1 MSDLVERARHGLL
14 SRAEKDALA
23 DEMEHQQS
31 FDRITDQLVAMSFI
45 REPRYKRAVERY
57 LIFPDRPGVAREAL
71 STLCTYWDRTA
82 DYLDWLIMFIDGV
95 EWDFANAVR
104 DLAMFSAGYYLRDH
118 HHRPLLERLIR
129 IAEDAS
135 EDAEDRDS
143 AGKALM
149 RALGAPPT
157 KVPRNL
163 PPDDPRFRVAV
174 DGARERLESE

>member
-95 EWDFANAVR
+95 EWDFAGEVR

-118 HHRPLLERLIR
+118 RHRQLLERLIR
-129 IAEDAS
+129 IAEDPAKRV
-135 EDAEDRDS
+135 EDRSS
-143 AGKALM
+143 AACDLM
-149 RALGAPPT
+149 RSLGTPPP
-157 KVPRNL
+157 KVPLELRLN
-163 PPDDPRFRVAV
+163 DPRFLAAV
-174 DGARERLESE
+174 DSAKERLKSE